1 MQHKHSYHS
10 YNPKIAHEECSTID
24 PNWGIV
30 NNSNSGSFCP
40 LNLRET
46 VINLI
51 KDHSNRHMLLPK
63 LDGTFTTNEDEIWK
77 EMCRRNDTIL

>member
-1 MQHKHSYHS
+1 
-10 YNPKIAHEECSTID
+10 CSTID

-30 NNSNSGSFCP
+30 NNSNSGSFCL

-63 LDGTFTTNEDEIWK
+63 LDGIFTTNADEI
-77 EMCRRNDTIL
+77 